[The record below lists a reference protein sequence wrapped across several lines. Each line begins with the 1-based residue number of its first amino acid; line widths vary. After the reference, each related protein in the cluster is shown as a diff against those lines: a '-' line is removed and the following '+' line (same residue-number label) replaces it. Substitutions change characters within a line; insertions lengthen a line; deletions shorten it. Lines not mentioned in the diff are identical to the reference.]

1 MSVVYESQ
9 CHAACDNC
17 GKIDMT
23 STMRLADFKKKLMRK
38 HIRKWKAT
46 AEINMDASRYKTVEI
61 KANTERKARILAEE
75 KLKKDGAFYVTN
87 MRIEEIIAE

>member
-1 MSVVYESQ
+1 
-9 CHAACDNC
+9 
-17 GKIDMT
+17 
-23 STMRLADFKKKLMRK
+23 MRK
-38 HIRKWKAT
+38 HIRKWKAI